1 VGEAEAA
8 LNLAGQQLVIADNVP
23 AAVAVLEGL
32 DARLA
37 RLEQPQL
44 LPLKQAVSADL
55 AKLRQRP
62 FTDTANAALRLS
74 RLEAAVG
81 ALPLLADS
89 SLRPPPARAPPR
101 SSAAL
106 TRLTMIHAI
115 GPMGVITA
123 IRATHNSL
131 GIRAG
136 IDSSGVRAQ
145 SSRE

>member
-1 VGEAEAA
+1 MTHPGAESAVVIGAGVLGGFPAA
-8 LNLAGQQLVIADNVP
+8 LVVVMALAAD
-23 AAVAVLEGL
+23 VLLEPSQELRIVVGSHG
-32 DARLA
+32 AR
-37 RLEQPQL
+37 
-44 LPLKQAVSADL
+44 
-55 AKLRQRP
+55 
-62 FTDTANAALRLS
+62 
-74 RLEAAVG
+74 
-81 ALPLLADS
+81 
-89 SLRPPPARAPPR
+89 SLRTVEGRALLRGPHRRLAPPR